1 VRPPDASAVAGPLAP
16 LLATAGVTDVLVNGA
31 GRVWVDGPTGLVR
44 VAVAGLDTEEQVRAL
59 AVRLAAAG
67 GRRLDDAS
75 PWVDARLPD
84 GTRLHAVLPVLC
96 RGGTHVSLR
105 VPSGPSL
112 DLAGL
117 VAAGAVSPGL
127 SVALAQVVAER
138 RGLLVTGATGAG
150 KTTLLGALLGLVP
163 ASERLVVVEDAAELA
178 PRHPHVVSLEARP
191 GNVEGAGSVGLDV
204 LVRQALRMRPD
215 RLVVGECRGAEV
227 RELLLAMGA
236 GHAGA
241 ATLHAAR
248 PEQVPVRV
256 VALAGSAGIDPAT
269 ALLQLRSAVEV
280 VVPVV
285 RGADGRRLVAGIWGW
300 SDPGGAGPGSVQRS
314 GSASQAGV
322 APAAAFGASPTL
334 VQLVDADGGRGRG
347 GRHLARARAA

>member
-1 VRPPDASAVAGPLAP
+1 MRPPDAVTGSLAP
-16 LLATAGVTDVLVNGA
+16 LLARAGVSDVLVNGA
-31 GRVWVDGPTGLVR
+31 GRVWVDGPSGLER
-44 VAVAGLDTEEQVRAL
+44 VSVPGLDTEAQVRAL

-84 GTRLHAVLPVLC
+84 GTRLHAVLPVLS
-96 RGGTHVSLR
+96 RGGTHISLR
-105 VPSGPSL
+105 VPPATAV

-117 VAAGAVSPGL
+117 CARGSVSPAL
-127 SVALAQVVAER
+127 ARALAQVVAER

-150 KTTLLGALLGLVP
+150 KTTLLGALLSLVP
-163 ASERLVVVEDAAELA
+163 GSERLVVVEDATELA

-215 RLVVGECRGAEV
+215 RLVVGECRGPEV
-227 RELLLAMGA
+227 RDLLLAMGA

-241 ATLHAAR
+241 ATLHAAG
-248 PEQVPVRV
+248 PEHVPVRV
-256 VALAGSAGIDPAT
+256 VALAGAAGIDPAT
-269 ALLQLRSAVEV
+269 ALLQLRAAVEV

-285 RGADGRRLVAGIWGW
+285 RDPDGRRRVRGIWGW
-300 SDPGGAGPGSVQRS
+300 ADTDEGA
-314 GSASQAGV
+314 GSASGFRGGGERSGV
-322 APAAAFGASPTL
+322 PRL
-334 VQLVDADGGRGRG
+334 VQLVDSDGVRGEG
-347 GRHLARARAA
+347 GRHLARAPAA